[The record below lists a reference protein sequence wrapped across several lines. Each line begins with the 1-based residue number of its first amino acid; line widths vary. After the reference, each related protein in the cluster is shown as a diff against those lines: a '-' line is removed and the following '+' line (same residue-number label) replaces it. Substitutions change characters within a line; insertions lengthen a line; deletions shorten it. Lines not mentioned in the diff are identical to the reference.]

1 MLWTFFDKYWLW
13 LTIPLFVVIIMTSH
27 EIGYRMG
34 VAVRTRQPDVKD
46 ESLGDLTGSAFGLLG
61 LILAFSFGW
70 SASRYDAL
78 RTGRLEEAQAITEL
92 YRLADLLPA
101 EEHSRL
107 QALLLDY
114 IAASLDGGGNVV
126 AALRQRETAHR
137 ELWKI
142 ATTAARTSQTPEIGA
157 AFLNAATQ
165 VLNAHFRRSVRAV
178 TSTIPRSIVFGV
190 VGVLVC
196 TMGLVGYRAG
206 WRGTKRSRAL
216 MPVAVSL
223 ALVVFLI
230 ADLNRPIEGFAR
242 ISHGPLLEAQR
253 ELREWR

>member
-78 RTGRLEEAQAITEL
+78 RMGRLEEAQAITEL

-101 EEHSRL
+101 QEHSRL

-114 IAASLDGGGNVV
+114 IAASLDGEGTLSQHSDNARRHTGSCGRSRQPPRGR
-126 AALRQRETAHR
+126 ARRRRSGRRFSMRQR
-137 ELWKI
+137 K
-142 ATTAARTSQTPEIGA
+142 
-157 AFLNAATQ
+157 
-165 VLNAHFRRSVRAV
+165 
-178 TSTIPRSIVFGV
+178 
-190 VGVLVC
+190 C
-196 TMGLVGYRAG
+196 
-206 WRGTKRSRAL
+206 
-216 MPVAVSL
+216 
-223 ALVVFLI
+223 
-230 ADLNRPIEGFAR
+230 
-242 ISHGPLLEAQR
+242 
-253 ELREWR
+253 